1 MKTPAGAGPLP
12 QRQPAREAARL
23 ETIRELGL
31 LDPAQDAT
39 YDRIVRL
46 ARAVSGASAAAF
58 SVVHED
64 VLFYRAKEGLP
75 FDEFPRD
82 LSGCTHVIEQDG
94 ILQVAD
100 MRLDARFADNPL
112 VLQNQ
117 FGFYVGLPVRAGN
130 GVTVGA
136 LCVMDAT
143 PRRLS
148 AAQLDHLDDLRRLL
162 EETLVLR
169 ALSLIDPLTGL
180 FNRRHL
186 DQVLSAEWRRAYRH
200 LLPLSVLLIDID
212 HFKAYNDTYGHLR
225 GDECLK
231 RVANLLR
238 ARIQRAGDLVAR
250 YGGEEFVLVLPQT
263 PLAGATQVAE
273 RVRSALAEA
282 RIEHRGA
289 PLGYLTLSVGGAVA
303 AEDLDLERGEQS
315 LIAEADAALYEAKDG
330 GRNAARVRPLKRG
343 ARAGSDEPPRP
354 GAA

>member
-212 HFKAYNDTYGHLR
+212 HFKAYNDSHGHAM
-225 GDECLK
+225 GDQCLSN
-231 RVANLLR
+231 VAIVMSSVFSR
-238 ARIQRAGDLVAR
+238 SGELVAR
-250 YGGEEFVLVLPQT
+250 LGGEEFAILLPGFDLLQAHQAAEQLQAA
-263 PLAGATQVAE
+263 LAGAQLAHGASPVSPYMTISIGVAE
-273 RVRSALAEA
+273 
-282 RIEHRGA
+282 
-289 PLGYLTLSVGGAVA
+289 
-303 AEDLDLERGEQS
+303 LDRATMDRFDQLLQR
-315 LIAEADAALYEAKDG
+315 ADQALYRAKSQ
-330 GRNAARVRPLKRG
+330 GRARSV
-343 ARAGSDEPPRP
+343 S
-354 GAA
+354 